1 MADAE
6 IIDKDI
12 DAKNVS
18 LDETGTEIIRT
29 EDLTKSYGAKTA
41 VDHLNLKI
49 SRGEIFGLLG
59 PNGAGKT
66 TTILM
71 LLGLTEPTQGRA
83 LIDGHDCTREA
94 MQVKR
99 ITGYLPDNVG
109 FYGDMTGR
117 ENLRF
122 TARLNG
128 IPEKEIDPLVNDLL
142 ERVGMTFAADQKTG
156 TYSKGMRQRLG
167 IADVL
172 IKDPEVIIMDEPTLG
187 LDPEGMRE
195 FLNLIK
201 QLSVRDKKTI
211 LVSSHQLYQIQQICD
226 RVGIFV
232 AGKLIACGGI
242 DELGTQIAARGHYT
256 LEIETDPCDDR
267 FLEYLGSLKEVTGIS
282 KISKD
287 DNTYVISSSEDL
299 RGDITKFLGTHDYK
313 LLHMHQKGGD
323 LDEIYR
329 IYFEEAGKEGDER
342 NDKGGSRKHRFIRRG
357 K

>member
-1 MADAE
+1 MAD
-6 IIDKDI
+6 
-12 DAKNVS
+12 
-18 LDETGTEIIRT
+18 TMIIRT
-29 EDLTKSYGAKTA
+29 EDLTKVYGTKTA
-41 VDHLNLKI
+41 VNHLSLEI
-49 SRGEIFGLLG
+49 RRGEIFGLLG

-71 LLGLTEPTQGRA
+71 FLGLTEPTQGRA
-83 LIDGHDCTREA
+83 LIDGFDCSRQS

-109 FYGDMTGR
+109 FYSDLTGR

-128 IPEKEIDPLVNDLL
+128 IPEKEIDPLIDGLL
-142 ERVGMTFAADQKTG
+142 EKVGMTYAADQKTG

-167 IADVL
+167 IADVM

-187 LDPEGMRE
+187 LDPEGMRD

-201 QLSVRDKKTI
+201 KLSTEDGKTI

-232 AGKLIACGGI
+232 NGNLIACGGI
-242 DELGTQIAARGHYT
+242 SELGSQIAAKGHYT
-256 LEIETDPCDDR
+256 LEIEAEPCDDR
-267 FLEYLGSLKEVTGIS
+267 FLGYLGKLEGITGIA
-282 KISKD
+282 KEG
-287 DNTYVISSSEDL
+287 NTFVISSTEDL
-299 RGDITKFLGTHDYK
+299 RTDITKFLGTNDYK

-323 LDEIYR
+323 LDEIYHV
-329 IYFEEAGKEGDER
+329 YFEEAEKKGD
-342 NDKGGSRKHRFIRRG
+342 DGDAKDGSRKYRFGRRG
-357 K
+357 R